1 MKNIALV
8 FVLILSLVA
17 PSFGNDIVQSLFGR
31 WRIDSIMTESDK
43 KANINDT
50 FSSVFSTGKRISI
63 CADGTICEINDSL
76 LIQNSNHT
84 FTFNA
89 DLSEIMIKDGHTFDR
104 YRVTS
109 VTAERMEMVS
119 EDGVVLILKR
129 M

>member
-31 WRIDSIMTESDK
+31 WTIDSIMIASDK
-43 KANINDT
+43 KANSDDT
-50 FSSVFSTGKRISI
+50 FSSVFSTGKRIAF
-63 CADGTICEINDSL
+63 CADGTICEINDTL
-76 LIQNSNHT
+76 LVHSQNHPFKINT
-84 FTFNA
+84 
-89 DLSEIMIKDGHTFDR
+89 DLSEIMIKDGHSYDR
-104 YRVTS
+104 YNVVS
-109 VTAERMEMVS
+109 VTADRMELVS